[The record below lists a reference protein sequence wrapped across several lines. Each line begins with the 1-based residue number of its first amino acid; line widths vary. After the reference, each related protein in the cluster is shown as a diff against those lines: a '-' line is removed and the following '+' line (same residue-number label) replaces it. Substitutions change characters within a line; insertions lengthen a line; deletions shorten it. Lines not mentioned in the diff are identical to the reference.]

1 MPLKGELPN
10 ASMLHHGLGP
20 GLGGADGWWGKCDS
34 YYTVNKG
41 SF

>member
-10 ASMLHHGLGP
+10 MPVLHHGLGS
-20 GLGGADGWWGKCDS
+20 GFGDTDGWWGECDS
-34 YYTVNKG
+34 YYAVNKG